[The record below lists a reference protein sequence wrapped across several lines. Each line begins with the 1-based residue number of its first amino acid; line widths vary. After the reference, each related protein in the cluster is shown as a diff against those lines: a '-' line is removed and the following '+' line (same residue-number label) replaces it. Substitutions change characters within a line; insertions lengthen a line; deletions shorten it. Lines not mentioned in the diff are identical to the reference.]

1 MSVNLDKIPA
11 EESSEVEFKAFSG
24 GLSTKELATTL
35 CAFANSDGGSVY
47 IGVTD
52 SRQIAGV
59 SVTASFLDQVLNA
72 AQEYCSPSIPI
83 AISRIVV
90 GNGNKEVLVLTTE
103 RSPRLHSLISGD
115 TLIRIGT
122 QDKRVIGDELL
133 RLAET
138 KSQVSYEEVELTAG
152 LEALD
157 AASVEEYYRARR
169 RVSSVSSALSVGEL
183 LEKIGLATVKNE
195 RFQVK
200 AGAFILFGKPNS
212 DLLLQREFTFL
223 RYDGSGTIFQFRED
237 IRLPIPA
244 QVERLLELIRPFN
257 QTDTVIEGAARRTV
271 ELFPEEALRE
281 AILNAIAHR
290 NYALS
295 GLRNECRLYP
305 DRIEFISPGGLCS
318 MVSIETL
325 GTAHYSRNPKITHAL
340 MILGLVE
347 EVGQG
352 ITLMRESLKKNGN
365 PKPEFLDDGNRFR
378 VIFRAPRSTKT
389 VRPSPRGTFKMA
401 SPSEDQRVTD
411 LIRRV
416 RRAFPR
422 KGLSFTRGEI
432 EYALGVKTTRAKMI
446 LRILVDAQL
455 LVREGTGPGTRYRV
469 VRGKE

>member
-47 IGVTD
+47 IRVTD

-90 GNGNKEVLVLTTE
+90 GNGNKEVLVVTTE

-169 RVSSVSSALSVGEL
+169 RVSSFSSALSVGEL

-237 IRLPIPA
+237 IRLPMPA
-244 QVERLLELIRPFN
+244 QVERLPNHHVPLITTSQRHSGGGVVAG
-257 QTDTVIEGAARRTV
+257 DVVIR
-271 ELFPEEALRE
+271 
-281 AILNAIAHR
+281 
-290 NYALS
+290 
-295 GLRNECRLYP
+295 
-305 DRIEFISPGGLCS
+305 
-318 MVSIETL
+318 
-325 GTAHYSRNPKITHAL
+325 
-340 MILGLVE
+340 
-347 EVGQG
+347 
-352 ITLMRESLKKNGN
+352 
-365 PKPEFLDDGNRFR
+365 
-378 VIFRAPRSTKT
+378 
-389 VRPSPRGTFKMA
+389 
-401 SPSEDQRVTD
+401 
-411 LIRRV
+411 
-416 RRAFPR
+416 
-422 KGLSFTRGEI
+422 
-432 EYALGVKTTRAKMI
+432 
-446 LRILVDAQL
+446 
-455 LVREGTGPGTRYRV
+455 
-469 VRGKE
+469 